1 MSATTVQLLKVAS
14 DMLGSDA
21 ALAEHL
27 GIGASTLERYMAD
40 NPPLP
45 DPLLLRAVDIVLAD
59 PRYRL
64 VAESLQPVALKPT
77 AN

>member
-1 MSATTVQLLKVAS
+1 
-14 DMLGSDA
+14 MLGSDA

-27 GIGASTLERYMAD
+27 GIDAATLAMYMAD

-59 PRYRL
+59 DRYRV
-64 VAESLQPVALKPT
+64 VAESSQAVARKST
-77 AN
+77 EN